1 MITSIFGE
9 NILAALL
16 GALVGA
22 FITYRFALH
31 LTQKQFVYSQV
42 LADKEAVRIACA
54 NFRSAFAP
62 ALAQIDLA
70 RNHGNHN
77 PPCVGTFLKSAL
89 LAQAAAVEV
98 FRPYVVSES
107 ALYQSAWEECRKEIS
122 KENHLIDSENWGEEG
137 RPSFYKTEEKIHALL
152 QFAKI

>member
-16 GALVGA
+16 GALFGA

-31 LTQKQFVYSQV
+31 LTQKQFVNAQV
-42 LADKEAVRIACA
+42 LADKEAVRIASA

-62 ALAQIDLA
+62 ALAQIYLA
-70 RNHGNHN
+70 RNHGNHDA
-77 PPCVGTFLKSAL
+77 PCVGTFLKAAL
-89 LAQAAAVEV
+89 LAQASAVEL
-98 FRPYVVSES
+98 FRPFVSNS
-107 ALYQSAWEECRKEIS
+107 AAYQEAWEAYRNEAS
-122 KENHLIDSENWGEEG
+122 KANEFIDSEGWHTDNEL
-137 RPSFYKTEEKIHALL
+137 YLVTEEKIHALL